1 MKFQARHWLII
12 LMLSVVGLSNIQ
24 CNVSPEKTSG
34 QTGTLRVY
42 ITDKPFPFDMIEE
55 AIVTITKIE
64 VRRSDNDDDDGSET
78 TCTTDEECNDGAY
91 CNGEETCLDEVCIAG
106 TPPCNPDDLCIED
119 EQTCFAVSTDTEEE
133 EDDDDSGDTGRPF
146 IEIFSGEKDFNLI
159 DLQNGSTD
167 LLAEADL
174 PVGTYTQMRIFVSEG
189 RIVLKEDAGEF
200 DLTVP
205 SGAQTGIK
213 LHFEF
218 ELGGDGSNLLLDFD
232 LSRAFKPIPGGAINT
247 PSDIREFKFSPS
259 LAMRLSDLDE
269 TGSISGTVT
278 TDEAGEMSPLNDVT
292 VTVFLDGDEVTSTST
307 EADGHYM
314 FIGLVP
320 GDYRVDFSLTDF
332 NDASIN
338 NITVEAGVATEDIDV
353 VMTPVE

>member
-1 MKFQARHWLII
+1 MKFQAKHWLII
-12 LMLSVVGLSNIQ
+12 FTLSVLGVSSIR
-24 CNVSPEKTSG
+24 CNVSSGTSSK

-64 VRRSDNDDDDGSET
+64 VRRSDDDDDDSGEIA
-78 TCTTDEECNDGAY
+78 CTINEDCNDGLY
-91 CNGEETCLDEVCIAG
+91 CNGEETCANEICVAG
-106 TPPCNPDDLCIED
+106 TPPCNPGDQCVEESQSCLAVSDNTDDED
-119 EQTCFAVSTDTEEE
+119 ENQ
-133 EDDDDSGDTGRPF
+133 GRPF
-146 IEIFSGEKDFNLI
+146 IEIFSGEKDFNLLH
-159 DLQNGSTD
+159 LQNGQTD

-174 PVGTYTQMRIFVSEG
+174 PVGTYTQMRIFISQG
-189 RIVLKEDAGEF
+189 RILLTDTREF

-259 LAMRLSDLDE
+259 LAMRLSDME
-269 TGSISGTVT
+269 ESGSISGTVS
-278 TDEAGEMSPLNDVT
+278 TDNEGEMIALENVSIT
-292 VTVFLDGDEVTSTST
+292 AFLDGTEVTSTSS

-320 GDYRVDFSLTDF
+320 GDYRIDFSFTGY
-332 NDASIN
+332 NDASVDN
-338 NITVEAGVATEDIDV
+338 VTVEAGVATEDIDV